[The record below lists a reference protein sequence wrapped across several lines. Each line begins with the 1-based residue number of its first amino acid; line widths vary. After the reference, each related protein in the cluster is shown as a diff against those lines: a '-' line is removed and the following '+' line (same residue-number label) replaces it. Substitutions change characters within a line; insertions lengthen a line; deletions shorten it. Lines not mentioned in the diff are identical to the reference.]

1 MNIHIKPN
9 YQIAARSIFTMLAVA
24 VLLVLPSGCTND
36 SDPAGG
42 GEQTTLTPL
51 GFINLKTSVSTIG
64 AASTKGAVTT
74 RSVPLYYNYY
84 MVEASF
90 EGHDGSSADKPIA
103 VGYYRSVE
111 GLDNIILQELAV
123 GKGSL
128 TDLNLTPISV
138 ADLATVGITPVGTQT
153 DGSLLVPASGEFNL
167 RLHGY
172 TALFEGALPTNMNVV
187 LQGTD
192 IDTDHP
198 MLYTF
203 WTGKAKMNGTS
214 LIATADLAAADGA
227 APANGAIL
235 LRYPYTQ
242 IKLNIIGAYGEGTA
256 TEPYLASNEFFVS
269 SSLVKYPT
277 DKWSS
282 IPQSSGVS
290 AFQTP
295 WYLEESTNYISQN
308 STEYFGVYGL
318 AVSQANKESIAANG
332 AYYKEGQ
339 KLFTLMG
346 QVVAYNGKTYDIV
359 VPAGGITF
367 WAGHIY
373 TYTIRLTESKAII
386 ESITVSGFTIDG
398 DYNIDLNGNVTDVNP
413 T

>member
-1 MNIHIKPN
+1 MNIHIKSN
-9 YQIAARSIFTMLAVA
+9 YQVAARSIFTMLAVA

-51 GFINLKTSVSTIG
+51 GSINLKTSVSTTG

-74 RSVPLYYNYY
+74 RSEPPYYNYY

-103 VGYYRSVE
+103 VGYYRSVD
-111 GLDNIILQELAV
+111 GLDYAILEDLSV

-172 TALFEGALPTNMNVV
+172 AALFDGVLPINMNAV
-187 LQGTD
+187 LQGTED
-192 IDTDHP
+192 IDW

-203 WTGKAKMNGTS
+203 WTGKAKMSGTS

-235 LRYPYTQ
+235 LRYPYAQ

-256 TEPYLASNEFFVS
+256 TEPYLNGNEFLVS

-295 WYLEESTNYISQN
+295 WYLEGSTNYIVGQSV
-308 STEYFGVYGL
+308 TGDFAVYGL
-318 AVSQANKESIAANG
+318 AVSQANKESIATNG

-346 QVVAYNGKTYDIV
+346 QVVAYNGKIYDIV

-367 WAGHIY
+367 WTGHIY

-386 ESITVSGFTIDG
+386 ESVTVSGFTSDG
-398 DYNIDLNGNVTDVNP
+398 DYSIDLNGNVTDVNP

>member
-36 SDPAGG
+36 SDPVVG

-51 GFINLKTSVSTIG
+51 GSINLKTSVSTG
-64 AASTKGAVTT
+64 VASTKRAVIT
-74 RSVPLYYNYY
+74 RGMVLFYNCY

-90 EGHDGSSADKPIA
+90 EGHDGSSADKPIS
-103 VGYYRSVE
+103 VGYYRTVE
-111 GLDNIILQELAV
+111 GVDNTTLENLSL

-128 TDLNLTPISV
+128 TDLNLAPISV
-138 ADLATVGITPVGTQT
+138 ADLATVGITPVGTQAN
-153 DGSLLVPASGEFNL
+153 GSLLVPAVGEFSL

-172 TALFEGALPTNMNVV
+172 AAPLEGGLPTKMNAIF
-187 LQGTD
+187 LQGTE
-192 IDTDHP
+192 
-198 MLYTF
+198 LYNEYSYTF

-214 LIATADLAAADGA
+214 LIATADLAASDGA

-235 LRYPYTQ
+235 LRYPYARV
-242 IKLNIIGAYGEGTA
+242 NFNVIGAYGEATA
-256 TEPYLASNEFFVS
+256 AQPYLASSEFSVF
-269 SSLVKYPT
+269 SSLVSYPLG
-277 DKWSS
+277 WSC
-282 IPQSSGVS
+282 IPQSSGES
-290 AFQTP
+290 GFQTS
-295 WYLEESTNYISQN
+295 WFRGKANDYFSFN
-308 STEYFGVYGL
+308 STENLRVYGL
-318 AVSQANKESIAANG
+318 DVSQANKESIAANG

-339 KLFTLMG
+339 TLFTLMG
-346 QVVAYNGKTYDIV
+346 QVTAYNGKTYDIV

-373 TYTIRLTESKAII
+373 TYTIRLTESTAII
-386 ESITVSGFTIDG
+386 ESITVGGFTNDG
-398 DYNIDLNGNVTDVNP
+398 DYSIDLNGNVTGGNP